1 MKKILWIVVLG
12 LLLSLNAKAD
22 NISDFQI
29 EGISIGDSLLDF
41 YDEKKI
47 KSAKKI
53 KEFKDNK
60 YEGKKFKNSKEFN
73 EIQFMYLSKD
83 KTKIITGISAIEDFD
98 NNLKK
103 CKEERDSTIDSLK
116 KLFKS
121 AKLHGPKKKK
131 HGRKAEWEGYAFIFK
146 SGDMAVF
153 SCYYSKKDKKF
164 KDHLR
169 ISLRTGDYDWWL
181 VNVAYK

>member
-1 MKKILWIVVLG
+1 MKKLLGIVVLG